1 MVIYYHTRRHIFAV
15 TNGFCSAVVDLQGQS
30 VFTNLVGSKLLACV
44 SADMRDESAPEMAAA
59 GMLLMFAIGSST
71 MTTDQITKV
80 ETVTSLSIP
89 PSPRSIPPESRR
101 DDQPRAT
108 LPEIIIMPKTP
119 GLPS

>member
-44 SADMRDESAPEMAAA
+44 SADMRDESAPEQATT
-59 GMLLMFAIGSST
+59 GMLLKFSISSST

-80 ETVTSLSIP
+80 ESVPSLSIP
-89 PSPRSIPPESRR
+89 PSHQSFPPESGTDGHVRV
-101 DDQPRAT
+101 T
-108 LPEIIIMPKTP
+108 LPEIIVMPKAP
-119 GLPS
+119 KVPS